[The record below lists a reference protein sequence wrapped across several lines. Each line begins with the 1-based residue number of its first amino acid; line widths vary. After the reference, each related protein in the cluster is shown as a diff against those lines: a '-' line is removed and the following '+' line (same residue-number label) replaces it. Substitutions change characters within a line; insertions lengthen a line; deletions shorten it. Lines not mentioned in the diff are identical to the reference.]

1 MLEPLCLAVL
11 EARLRDSKTTADQP
25 LLFSETDVVD

>member
-11 EARLRDSKTTADQP
+11 EARLGSAREEQKT
-25 LLFSETDVVD
+25 LFPASWQAE